1 MKIQLV
7 LMLWGSLAAQNLLS
21 DGINKPMEKGSQ
33 YPKLLNDLNLDS
45 ISYNTYDTGKINVS
59 FEVDTTGKV
68 CNPQITDTFNIK
80 FNDAVIDAVERLEF
94 IPALQNGIP
103 VHVRYVLPIVFQ
115 VD

>member
-7 LMLWGSLAAQNLLS
+7 LMLWGSLTAQNLLANGTYNSS
-21 DGINKPMEKGSQ
+21 DKRSQ
-33 YPKLLNDLNLDS
+33 YPKLLNELNLDS
-45 ISYNTYDTGKINVS
+45 VSYNAYDTGKINVS

-94 IPALQNGIP
+94 IPALQNGMP
-103 VHVRYVLPIVFQ
+103 VQVRYVLPIILK
-115 VD
+115 

>member
-1 MKIQLV
+1 MKKVVV
-7 LMLWGSLAAQNLLS
+7 LMLWGSLTAQNLLS
-21 DGINKPMEKGSQ
+21 DETYNSLEKGSQ

-59 FEVDTTGKV
+59 FEVDKTGKV
-68 CNPQITDTFNIK
+68 CNPQITDTFNVK

-103 VHVRYVLPIVFQ
+103 VHVRYVLPIVLR
-115 VD
+115 